1 MSRSFKCGSCL
12 LFSTCRRL
20 VCRRISRQEVHFPVE
35 RVVWYWVSGQSRW
48 AVVGVDGHAGV
59 FDQQVLQ
66 RAGLQENRLTAMAGE
81 AGGRS
86 HEPALLQRA
95 GVQTQE
101 PAFLLLLVSIFIVLR
116 AAVGR
121 GVEGGAGGEADS
133 GAGHRRRDHHQV
145 FLSLLL
151 LFFMRDDG
159 GVREAVTTM
168 TRASFSCRGNVII
181 SHISSVKLEEK
192 KSFLLMLF

>member
-20 VCRRISRQEVHFPVE
+20 VCRCISRQEVHFPVE
-35 RVVWYWVSGQSRW
+35 RVVWHWVSGESRR
-48 AVVGVDGHAGV
+48 AVVGVDWHAGV

-86 HEPALLQRA
+86 HEPALLQRT
-95 GVQTQE
+95 GVQMQE
-101 PAFLLLLVSIFIVLR
+101 PAFLLLLLIPIFIVLC

-121 GVEGGAGGEADS
+121 GVERGAGGEADS
-133 GAGHRRRDHHQV
+133 GAGHRRRDNHQV
-145 FLSLLL
+145 FVLL
-151 LFFMRDDG
+151 LFLFMRDDG
-159 GVREAVTTM
+159 GVREAVTT
-168 TRASFSCRGNVII
+168 SFSCRGDVII
-181 SHISSVKLEEK
+181 SHISSVKSEER
-192 KSFLLMLF
+192 KSFMLMFFFYF